1 MNVLVLNL
9 QNKDIIIKF
18 KTKNVN
24 LEQQN
29 ISRTAYPKSNT
40 CLIIWPGRTTEAAQ
54 TYDEEKMTKK
64 SVIVIKNDGKKG
76 V

>member
-40 CLIIWPGRTTEAAQ
+40 CLII
-54 TYDEEKMTKK
+54 
-64 SVIVIKNDGKKG
+64 
-76 V
+76 